1 MASWMKR
8 EVSWKKRETKEKS
21 SLITQGL
28 FGIIKNLHRK
38 IYYSNPAT
46 VFSGYQAIKMFEDY
60 EREYELQKSKA
71 IAHISRL
78 QTSLI

>member
-38 IYYSNPAT
+38 IYRSKLAT
-46 VFSGYQAIKMFEDY
+46 VFSEYQAVKMFEDY
-60 EREYELQKSKA
+60 QIESELQKSRA

-78 QTSLI
+78 QTRLI